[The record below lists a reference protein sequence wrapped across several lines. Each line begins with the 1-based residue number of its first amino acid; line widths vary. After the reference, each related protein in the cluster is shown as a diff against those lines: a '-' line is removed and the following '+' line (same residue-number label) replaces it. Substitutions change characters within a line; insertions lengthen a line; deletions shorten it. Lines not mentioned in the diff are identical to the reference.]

1 MKSVRVVVPLAIR
14 QFVVEVF
21 VKTTVAKPALPTR
34 FTYTNKVFFNLAI
47 AFGANIIEFWHNGL
61 GGVL

>member
-34 FTYTNKVFFNLAI
+34 FSHADEVFFNLAI
-47 AFGANIIEFWHNGL
+47 AL
-61 GGVL
+61 